1 MMAACDFTHTLVVT
15 QDGALWA
22 CGFGGDGQLGLNDVV
37 NRHMFERV
45 GARTFGGARVVAAAA
60 GLDGAWGRADRA
72 VPGAAGGARAGVCD
86 GHARMAGGGLARAV
100 PSGGLRMI
108 VGWCRRWRWVR
119 GRRGG
124 RRGWCGCWAPVV
136 KTRYAPVQSL
146 RAHTLSW
153 PGQTLHCFVAS

>member
-45 GARTFGGARVVAAAA
+45 GARAFGGARVVAAAA

-100 PSGGLRMI
+100 PGGGGGATAGGGVGAAAGRQSSRQDTHLYRASGR
-108 VGWCRRWRWVR
+108 
-119 GRRGG
+119 
-124 RRGWCGCWAPVV
+124 
-136 KTRYAPVQSL
+136 T
-146 RAHTLSW
+146 H
-153 PGQTLHCFVAS
+153 